1 MNWRRGLLRVWLVG
15 SLAWIGFVSWM
26 FFETVWVPRRTAAL
40 ASDCANAR
48 TLNPSLG
55 NPFDCFPQGG
65 NAFADL
71 IPIGDALMRFAA
83 IALGPVIGMLAI
95 ALVLQWIVSGFR
107 KPT

>member
-1 MNWRRGLLRVWLVG
+1 MISYTTLGASQTGRWHGSGSYRGG
-15 SLAWIGFVSWM
+15 SSRLCGC
-26 FFETVWVPRRTAAL
+26 RGGQRAL

-55 NPFDCFPQGG
+55 NTFDCFPQGG

-71 IPIGDALMRFAA
+71 IPIGDALMRLAA
-83 IALGPVIGMLAI
+83 IALGPMIGMLAI

>member
-1 MNWRRGLLRVWLVG
+1 MNWRRGLLRVYLVV
-15 SLAWIGFVSWM
+15 SLGWIGFVTWT
-26 FFETVWVPRRTAAL
+26 FYETVWAPRRAAAV

-48 TLNPSLG
+48 TANPSLG
-55 NPFDCFPQGG
+55 NPFDCFPLG

-83 IALGPVIGMLAI
+83 VAFGPVIGL
-95 ALVLQWIVSGFR
+95 LVISLLLQWIASGFR